1 MQPTMEVMIMSEC
14 CAHCGHPLAAG
25 GPAARLAEPSSEN
38 GGSRLRYLLVKSA
51 EVLRMLQVSDIDWI
65 EAEGHHVRI
74 SVRGEVITVRQRLR
88 SLEQALD
95 PVQFPRIHR
104 STIVNVERIRLLRHW
119 FGGDYQVVLRDGTVL
134 KLSRSYRDRLGLYSL
149 EEAEPHEDAP

>member
-1 MQPTMEVMIMSEC
+1 MEVTIMSEC
-14 CAHCGHPLAAG
+14 CAHCGRPFAAG
-25 GPAARLAEPSSEN
+25 ARAGRRPDPPPEN
-38 GGSRLRYLLVKSA
+38 GGPWQRYLLVKSA
-51 EVLRMLQVSDIDWI
+51 EVLRMLQVSEIDWI

-74 SVRGEVITVRQRLR
+74 SVRGEVITARQRLR

-119 FGGDYQVVLRDGTVL
+119 FGGDYQVVLGDGTVL
-134 KLSRSYRDRLGLYSL
+134 KLSRSYRDRLGAYSL
-149 EEAEPHEDAP
+149 EDGEPHEQTP

>member
-1 MQPTMEVMIMSEC
+1 MEVKIMSEC
-14 CAHCGHPLAAG
+14 CVHCGRPLTAG
-25 GPAARLAEPSSEN
+25 GQTAEPGDPASEN
-38 GGSRLRYLLVKSA
+38 GGHRLRYLLVKSA
-51 EVLRMLQVSDIDWI
+51 DVLRMVQVPDIDWI

-74 SVRGEVITVRQRLR
+74 SVRGEVLTVRQRIR

-134 KLSRSYRDRLGLYSL
+134 KLSRSYRERLGVYSL
-149 EEAEPHEDAP
+149 EEAEPHDAAP

>member
-1 MQPTMEVMIMSEC
+1 MSEC
-14 CAHCGHPLAAG
+14 CMHCGRPLTAG
-25 GPAARLAEPSSEN
+25 EGNAGPTGPPPSAN
-38 GGSRLRYLLVKSA
+38 GGHRLRYLLVKSA
-51 EVLRMLQVSDIDWI
+51 EVLRMLQVSEIDWI

-74 SVRGEVITVRQRLR
+74 CVRGEVITVRQRLR

-119 FGGDYQVVLRDGTVL
+119 FGGDYQVVLQDGTVL
-134 KLSRSYRDRLGLYSL
+134 KLSRSYRDRLGAYSL
-149 EEAEPHEDAP
+149 EEGEPQDEAP

>member
-1 MQPTMEVMIMSEC
+1 MSEC
-14 CAHCGHPLAAG
+14 CAHCGRRLSAG
-25 GPAARLAEPSSEN
+25 AKAPCRPDPSPPEN
-38 GGSRLRYLLVKSA
+38 GGPWLRYLLVKSA

-134 KLSRSYRDRLGLYSL
+134 KLSRSYRDRL
-149 EEAEPHEDAP
+149 DARLGGAR

>member
-1 MQPTMEVMIMSEC
+1 MEVTIMSEF
-14 CAHCGHPLAAG
+14 CAHCGRPLTAGGQAAG
-25 GPAARLAEPSSEN
+25 PGDPASEN
-38 GGSRLRYLLVKSA
+38 GGHRLRYLLVKSA
-51 EVLRMLQVSDIDWI
+51 EVLRMVQVRDIDWI

-74 SVRGEVITVRQRLR
+74 SVRGEVLTVRQRIR

-119 FGGDYQVVLRDGTVL
+119 FGGDYQVVLQDGTVL
-134 KLSRSYRDRLGLYSL
+134 KLSRSYRDRLGAYSL
-149 EEAEPHEDAP
+149 EEAEPHDVAP

>member
-1 MQPTMEVMIMSEC
+1 MSEFC
-14 CAHCGHPLAAG
+14 LHCGHPLAGGGAAG
-25 GPAARLAEPSSEN
+25 LSGPPCPSPD
-38 GGSRLRYLLVKSA
+38 GGHRLRYLLVKSA
-51 EVLRMLQVSDIDWI
+51 EVLRMVQVSEIDWI

-74 SVRGEVITVRQRLR
+74 SVRGEVITVRQRIR

-119 FGGDYQVVLRDGTVL
+119 FGGDYHVVLGDGTIL
-134 KLSRSYRDRLGLYSL
+134 KLSRSYRDRLGAYSL
-149 EEAEPHEDAP
+149 EEAEPHDVAP